1 MVIINNIQID
11 SIGPTEE
18 LLAKTWVVY
27 SIEFSYNFKAMIR
40 ITTEESV
47 EDNLRDL
54 MYIIQNSNNVP
65 LEIKISLFSSSRITL
80 NIEYEIPSTEAFW
93 DYKWATLLLVNKYSL
108 IEKNKTYAPFGLNDL
123 TYESSYHGNPLERM
137 YARDL
142 NYRLAQKA
150 GENIPPY
157 TSVILT
163 TKGRST
169 KKIYQYDKETG
180 KFVQE
185 FPSASVAARTL
196 GVNPSNIALALN
208 GSIHSAGGYLWSYNK
223 FDTIEV
229 PEKVSRNFKKVYQY
243 DKETGEF
250 IRMFN
255 SYAEAAK
262 ATGISNAHIR
272 SAAIGLTKS
281 IGGYFWALEP
291 ASNYKNIDKA
301 KKNYGKK

>member
-1 MVIINNIQID
+1 
-11 SIGPTEE
+11 
-18 LLAKTWVVY
+18 
-27 SIEFSYNFKAMIR
+27 MIR

-163 TKGRST
+163 T
-169 KKIYQYDKETG
+169 
-180 KFVQE
+180 
-185 FPSASVAARTL
+185 
-196 GVNPSNIALALN
+196 
-208 GSIHSAGGYLWSYNK
+208 
-223 FDTIEV
+223 
-229 PEKVSRNFKKVYQY
+229 
-243 DKETGEF
+243 
-250 IRMFN
+250 
-255 SYAEAAK
+255 
-262 ATGISNAHIR
+262 
-272 SAAIGLTKS
+272 
-281 IGGYFWALEP
+281 
-291 ASNYKNIDKA
+291 
-301 KKNYGKK
+301 